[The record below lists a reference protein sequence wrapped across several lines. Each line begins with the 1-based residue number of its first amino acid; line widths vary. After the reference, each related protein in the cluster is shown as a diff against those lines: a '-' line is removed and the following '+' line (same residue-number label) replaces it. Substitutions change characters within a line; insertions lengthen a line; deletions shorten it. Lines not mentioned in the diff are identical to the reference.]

1 MVGAGSG
8 MEGLEGNGGG
18 WKGLQTVWKG
28 LEREWKGAEVE
39 CEVGVSE
46 EGRMR
51 VNTCYYYR
59 FIRVMANSSIA
70 GIVLLRLS
78 LLSLSLS

>member
-18 WKGLQTVWKG
+18 WKGLQTV
-28 LEREWKGAEVE
+28 WKGAEVE